1 MHRFMAKAWQENGEE
16 DACSLLSKHGVSG
29 RLWCALACSTG
40 CVSVHACCVLLSLK
54 VNRCC
59 EFKYMKTHACVCVFV
74 TALFSRLGLGATAC
88 SSSSGLSFSFV
99 SSCASLIC
107 ESLHNMTLDF
117 NLYLFILF
125 SFGLFPPLLF
135 RYAVQQSQSLW
146 PALSWPSTG
155 LHFVD
160 VLLCVK
166 RRCAS
171 PPLDVSLVSYFI
183 P

>member
-1 MHRFMAKAWQENGEE
+1 MCTCLQHWLCERARLLRSVEPQSQPLLWVQVCEETYAW
-16 DACSLLSKHGVSG
+16 V
-29 RLWCALACSTG
+29 
-40 CVSVHACCVLLSLK
+40 
-54 VNRCC
+54 
-59 EFKYMKTHACVCVFV
+59 CVCNI
-74 TALFSRLGLGATAC
+74 ALFFRLGLGATAC
-88 SSSSGLSFSFV
+88 SSSSGLCFSCV
-99 SSCASLIC
+99 SSCHFTYLWITAQY
-107 ESLHNMTLDF
+107 DARFYF
-117 NLYLFILF
+117 NFYFWFI
-125 SFGLFPPLLF
+125 SPLLF

>member
-1 MHRFMAKAWQENGEE
+1 MHRFMTKAWQENGEE
-16 DACSLLSKHGVSG
+16 DACSLLGKHCVNG

-59 EFKYMKTHACVCVFV
+59 EFKYMKTHMHVCVFV
-74 TALFSRLGLGATAC
+74 TALFFRLGLGATAC

-125 SFGLFPPLLF
+125 SFGLFPPFSSAMLC
-135 RYAVQQSQSLW
+135 SSLS
-146 PALSWPSTG
+146 PSDLHCHGRALGSILSMSCCALSVVAP
-155 LHFVD
+155 
-160 VLLCVK
+160 
-166 RRCAS
+166 RRH
-171 PPLDVSLVSYFI
+171 
-183 P
+183 